1 MLILNLEIFNILK
14 LVTIH
19 FLQILEARF
28 GGVAVFRRDR
38 VLKILDWVSLKGHW
52 RNLDIDMWFKL
63 QSNEDLSILVDA
75 AVSQ

>member
-28 GGVAVFRRDR
+28 DGIAVFRWDR
-38 VLKILDWVSLKGHW
+38 VLKILDCISLKSHW
-52 RNLDIDMWFKL
+52 TYLDLDMWFKL
-63 QSNEDLSILVDA
+63 QGNEDLSILVDA